1 MIVIAVG
8 EAVKS
13 PLLSFRNQSFV
24 FRLSTLALSL

>member
-13 PLLSFRNQSFV
+13 PLLSFQC
-24 FRLSTLALSL
+24 LAEIAESAEIKFL